1 MILIGLTG
9 GIASGKSTVARLLE
23 SKGAL
28 VIDAD
33 KIGHEVIA
41 PGGPA
46 FESVVERFGKDI
58 LTADGLIDRTRLGP
72 IVFADEKALA
82 DHTALTHPHIV
93 EEIVKRIDAERAG
106 DRVVVIDAALLVEGL
121 AKDRGKALG
130 LDALVVVS
138 TNVEEQIRRMIDERG
153 MEEPAA
159 KARIGSQAPPEKKLA
174 AADYVIDN
182 RGSLEDLKKS
192 VDLLWD
198 DLNKRLGD

>member
-33 KIGHEVIA
+33 KIGHEVMA
-41 PGGPA
+41 SGGPA
-46 FESVVERFGKDI
+46 FDQVIERFGRDI
-58 LTADGLIDRTRLGP
+58 LTADGEIDRAKLGP

-93 EEIVKRIDAERAG
+93 GEIVKRIDAERAG
-106 DRVVVIDAALLVEGL
+106 DRVVVVDAALLVEGL

-182 RGSLEDLKKS
+182 RGSIDDLRES
-192 VDLLWD
+192 VDLLWE
-198 DLNKRLGD
+198 DLERRFGE